1 MRLEPL
7 SIEVI
12 TYAPTEFFH
21 CTHCEVVFQQ
31 VGVGQK
37 IHAEQRAAAFPDDL
51 KQDYARLAAWVES
64 IATRHPDRVRFKIID
79 AASIEGVF
87 KSLRYRV
94 RRFPAIVVDGKDRV
108 EAGDYERA
116 TALVEQRLA
125 ASPVDGLGERAPA
138 ARSAEPD
145 AREGR

>member
-7 SIEVI
+7 AIEVI

-21 CTHCEVVFQQ
+21 CTHCEVVFHHL
-31 VGVGQK
+31 GVGQK
-37 IHAEQRAAAFPDDL
+37 IHAEQRAAGFPDDL
-51 KQDYARLAAWVES
+51 KQEYTRLAAWVES
-64 IATRHPDRVRFKIID
+64 VVSRHPEQVRFKIID

-94 RRFPAIVVDGKDRV
+94 RKFPAIIIDGKERI

-125 ASPVDGLGERAPA
+125 APA
-138 ARSAEPD
+138 A
-145 AREGR
+145 G